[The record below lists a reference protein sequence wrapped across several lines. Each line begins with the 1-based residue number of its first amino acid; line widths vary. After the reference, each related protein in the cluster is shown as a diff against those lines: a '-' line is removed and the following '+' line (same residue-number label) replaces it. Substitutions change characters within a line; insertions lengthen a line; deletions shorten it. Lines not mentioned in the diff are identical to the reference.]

1 MEPYYLLM
9 RLPGQ
14 TKESFLIL
22 QPFVPTARGGEE
34 PTNLVSF
41 MVAKSDP
48 GEYGTLE
55 AYQMPVGQVIRGPD
69 QINTIINTTPEISSL
84 FTLLNRSG
92 SQILQGSLLL
102 IPVEESLLYIRPL
115 YLQGTQG
122 TRLPEFEFVA
132 VAYADRA
139 VLGDNLNEALGKL
152 FPGLVTEPP
161 PGTTPPGTPP
171 PEGQPPPVG
180 GGDLASLL
188 AQADATYQDGQAALR
203 NGDLAGYQRSFER
216 LAELLRQTR
225 AVSGGT
231 GTPESTTTTTAPGG
245 QSRARSP
252 PISLGVGMLE
262 HWGVVTIQV
271 VKFHDLLAGGRC
283 A

>member
-1 MEPYYLLM
+1 VQLSKKRRMEPYYLQM

-34 PTNLVSF
+34 LTNLVSF

-69 QINTIINTTPEISSL
+69 QINTIINTTPEISQQFS
-84 FTLLNRSG
+84 LLNRSG

-102 IPVEESLLYIRPL
+102 IPVEDSILYVRPL

-122 TRLPEFEFVA
+122 TRLPEFKFVA

-139 VLGDNLNEALGKL
+139 VIGANLNQALAKL
-152 FPGLVTEPP
+152 FPGLAGEPP
-161 PGTTPPGTPP
+161 PGTTPPTTPSGTPP
-171 PEGQPPPVG
+171 PVVG
-180 GGDLASLL
+180 TDVASLL
-188 AQADATYQDGQAALR
+188 AQADQAYQEAQTALR
-203 NGDLAGYQRSFER
+203 NGDLAGYQRAVER
-216 LAELLRQTR
+216 VADLIRQAR
-225 AVSGGT
+225 AVIGAPV
-231 GTPESTTTTTAPGG
+231 TPETTTTTTAPP
-245 QSRARSP
+245 S
-252 PISLGVGMLE
+252 
-262 HWGVVTIQV
+262 
-271 VKFHDLLAGGRC
+271 
-283 A
+283 